1 MNAEAMENRERSDS
15 MESTTATAI
24 ALSAQ
29 EEATPCGRRGWESD
43 DMHECPRCGQACD
56 CIGDDLWND
65 LEAEFCECECE
76 WLEDNVDGDDDY
88 DLEATGDE

>member
-1 MNAEAMENRERSDS
+1 
-15 MESTTATAI
+15 
-24 ALSAQ
+24 
-29 EEATPCGRRGWESD
+29 
-43 DMHECPRCGQACD
+43 MHECPRCGQACD